1 LGDGGADR
9 EAGRAEQTGEAAG
22 LRPGRVQDLPGLRTL
37 WAHEVLN
44 RGRDCVPSEAM
55 IARMMGSFD
64 WSSRSRVI
72 EDSGGPRAAVL
83 VLENATAGRS
93 VARVDTAAR
102 GEDDRLRL
110 IKWGLGLSRAAGAV
124 LAQVWRPRGQ
134 HRGLAELGLTL
145 ARPFWRMDRRSLEE
159 VPSAPLPAGYRL
171 AATVDRR
178 EAAVV
183 FNRSF
188 AEHWRF
194 QALDPDDLLPTDRP
208 RELELMAVT
217 DVGTPAAIVWCELAT
232 HDPDLRRQPVG
243 VVEVVGTLPEHRRH
257 GLAYSLTAAALE
269 RLRGRGAASASLY
282 VDGLNP
288 TRAYDVYSRLG
299 FSVAFQYD
307 VFEQEYR

>member
-1 LGDGGADR
+1 
-9 EAGRAEQTGEAAG
+9 

-64 WSSRSRVI
+64 WAARSRVI

-83 VLENATAGRS
+83 VLEHGTGRRS
-93 VARVDTAAR
+93 VVRVETAAR
-102 GEDDRLRL
+102 DDGDRLRL
-110 IKWGLGLSRAAGAV
+110 IKWGLGLSRAAGAA

-134 HRGLAELGLTL
+134 HRGLAALGLTL

-159 VPSAPLPAGYRL
+159 VPQAALPTGYRL
-171 AATVDRR
+171 ARTADRQ
-178 EAAVV
+178 EAAAVY
-183 FNRSF
+183 NRSF

-194 QALDPDDLLPTDRP
+194 QALHHDDLARTNRP
-208 RELELMAVT
+208 HELELMAVT
-217 DVGTPAAIVWCELAT
+217 DEGAPAAVVWCEVAT

-243 VVEVVGTLPEHRRH
+243 VVDVVGTLPEHRRR
-257 GLAYSLTAAALE
+257 GLAYALTAAALR

-288 TRAYDVYSRLG
+288 NRAYDVYGRLG

-307 VFEQEYR
+307 VFELEMG

>member
-1 LGDGGADR
+1 
-9 EAGRAEQTGEAAG
+9 

-64 WSSRSRVI
+64 WAARSRVI
-72 EDSGGPRAAVL
+72 EDSSGPRAAVL
-83 VLENATAGRS
+83 VLEHGTGGRS
-93 VARVDTAAR
+93 LVRVETAAR
-102 GEDDRLRL
+102 DDGDRLRL
-110 IKWGLGLSRAAGAV
+110 IRWGLGLSRAAGAA

-134 HRGLAELGLTL
+134 HRGLAALGLTL

-159 VPSAPLPAGYRL
+159 VPQAAMPAGYRL
-171 AATVDRR
+171 ARTTDRQ
-178 EAAVV
+178 EAAAVY
-183 FNRSF
+183 NRSF

-194 QALDPDDLLPTDRP
+194 QALHHDDLVRTNRP

-217 DVGTPAAIVWCELAT
+217 DEGAPAAVVWCEVAT

-243 VVEVVGTLPEHRRH
+243 VVDVVGTLPEHRRR
-257 GLAYSLTAAALE
+257 GLAYALTAAALR

-288 TRAYDVYSRLG
+288 TRAYDVYGRLG

-307 VFEQEYR
+307 VFELEMG

>member
-1 LGDGGADR
+1 
-9 EAGRAEQTGEAAG
+9 
-22 LRPGRVQDLPGLRTL
+22 LRPGRVQDLPGLRAL

-55 IARMMGSFD
+55 VARMMGSFD
-64 WSSRSRVI
+64 WSARSRII

-83 VLENATAGRS
+83 VLEHATGGRS
-93 VARVDTAAR
+93 VARVESAAR
-102 GEDDRLRL
+102 AEDDRLRL
-110 IKWGLGLSRAAGAV
+110 IKWGLGLGRAAGAS

-134 HRGLAELGLTL
+134 HRGMAELGLTL

-159 VPSAPLPAGYRL
+159 LPVAPLPPGYRL
-171 AATVDRR
+171 APLVDRR

-194 QALDPDDLLPTDRP
+194 QALDPDDLPPTDRP
-208 RELELMAVT
+208 RELELLAVT
-217 DVGTPAAIVWCELAT
+217 DAGVPAAVVWCELAT

-243 VVEVVGTLPEHRRH
+243 VVEVVGTLPEHRRR
-257 GLAYSLTAAALE
+257 GLAYALTAAALR

-288 TRAYDVYSRLG
+288 TRAYDVYGRLG

-307 VFEQEYR
+307 VFEVEFRRSRP